1 MKKVLIVLIAVLMG
15 IRMHAQNGVYCK
27 PLMHA
32 AVVEANYSGDIVIPQ
47 TVEISGSIYIVTSID
62 DYAFRGCKG
71 VTSISIPNTVT
82 SFGAYAMAGCS
93 YKEIFIPYRVMDIG
107 TGSLYTETLENI
119 VVSED
124 NQYYVSVDGVLYN
137 KEKTIMYQYPIAKSS
152 VDFIVP
158 EGVRR
163 FVSSSIPT
171 LNAQVLDLPTTF
183 EWLGDWNLMQ
193 TPNLSKII
201 IRSSVIPWC
210 HNSLNKS
217 LCENC
222 TLYVPDDMV
231 EDYKN
236 HEEWGSFK
244 NIKPLSEA
252 SSVSAPSGTRA
263 KEKGIYGPSGAKRA
277 KMEKGVNIVVKS
289 DGSAT
294 KIIK

>member
-1 MKKVLIVLIAVLMG
+1 MKKVFIVLMMALIGVQAY
-15 IRMHAQNGVYCK
+15 AQNSVYCK

-32 AVVEANYSGDIVIPQ
+32 TVAEANYSGDIVIPQ
-47 TVEISGSIYIVTSID
+47 TVEISGSTYIVTNID

-107 TGSLYTETLENI
+107 IGSLYTETLENI

-183 EWLGDWNLMQ
+183 EWLNDWNLIQ

-236 HEEWGSFK
+236 HENWGSFK
-244 NIKPLSEA
+244 DIRPLSEA
-252 SSVSAPSGTRA
+252 SSISAPLFVRA
-263 KEKGIYGPSGAKRA
+263 KEKGVYSLSGTKRNE
-277 KMEKGVNIVVKS
+277 MEKGVNIVVKS

>member
-1 MKKVLIVLIAVLMG
+1 M
-15 IRMHAQNGVYCK
+15 
-27 PLMHA
+27 
-32 AVVEANYSGDIVIPQ
+32 
-47 TVEISGSIYIVTSID
+47 
-62 DYAFRGCKG
+62 F
-71 VTSISIPNTVT
+71 
-82 SFGAYAMAGCS
+82 
-93 YKEIFIPYRVMDIG
+93 
-107 TGSLYTETLENI
+107 
-119 VVSED
+119 
-124 NQYYVSVDGVLYN
+124 
-137 KEKTIMYQYPIAKSS
+137 
-152 VDFIVP
+152 
-158 EGVRR
+158 
-163 FVSSSIPT
+163 
-171 LNAQVLDLPTTF
+171 QVLTTF